1 MEINNAIVPVNIS
14 RPQAEGANTRVPKSN
29 EVVGDASRERRTDR
43 ANSETID
50 PAELQRRVE
59 QKQASQAIDVS
70 RAQPPESFSL
80 NTQQALNTYQ
90 QTEIAAQEYEGGVLV
105 GIDLFA

>member
-1 MEINNAIVPVNIS
+1 MEINNAIIPVNVN
-14 RPQAEGANTRVPKSN
+14 RPQAEGVNTRVPQSN
-29 EVVGDASRERRTDR
+29 EASGDTSRERRADR
-43 ANSETID
+43 VNRETID

-59 QKQASQAIDVS
+59 QKQASQAIDVTRS
-70 RAQPPESFSL
+70 QSPESFPL

-90 QTEIAAQEYEGGVLV
+90 QTEIAAQEFEGGVLV